1 MDPLLAALRGA
12 HTVPQFEWTRRGG
25 IVYTYKSG
33 VGAHAGPTGA
43 TLGDLGWTTTSLVL
57 AGGAGADVPNAS
69 WTSTDISG
77 GAPALDWGTP
87 GYTLTDAST
96 DLLQSPAIFAD
107 PMGFWEAGKL
117 LGSTKP
123 PLKFIAEFWGALTVD
138 SANETRSGFGL
149 VEAGGTAGTAADTLA
164 WIYSDGTNLRIENGA
179 ATAPVYGT
187 LIAVTEQLLLHRLV
201 ITRSDVAQTLQTIQ
215 WLTSPD
221 GITFT
226 SRATVLQETDLL
238 PCSFGMYA
246 NTTNRPALYG
256 TAFFYYI

>member
-57 AGGAGADVPNAS
+57 ANGTGADVPDAS
-69 WTSTDISG
+69 WST
-77 GAPALDWGTP
+77 LDWGTP
-87 GYTLTDAST
+87 GNTLTDAST

-123 PLKFIAEFWGALTVD
+123 PLKFVAEFWGALTVD

-164 WIYSDGTNLRIENGA
+164 WIYSDGTNLRLENGA
-179 ATAPVYGT
+179 ADTPTFGT
-187 LIAVTEQLLLHRLV
+187 LIAVSQQLLLHRLV
-201 ITRSDVAQTLQTIQ
+201 ITRSDSAQASQTIQ
-215 WLTSPD
+215 WFTSPD

-226 SRATVLQETDLL
+226 LRASVKQETDLL

-246 NTTNRPALYG
+246 NTTNRPAIYG